1 MRIKRI
7 LLHNVGPYIEDN
19 IFTFD
24 TCDRSKNMVLIGG
37 KNGAGKTTLF
47 KAIKIC
53 LYGCVAF
60 GFESNNTKYFSEIE
74 HIINSN
80 EKMKKCGKASVEI
93 DLLFD
98 DGKYDRVYTFLRSW
112 RLTGKRISEEFLA
125 YKNGV
130 LLSETEKGDLK
141 NYLQQLIPPNL
152 FGFFF
157 FDGER
162 ISDFVFSGN
171 KMSDFKEAF
180 LKLCSLDTLE
190 IIKDNFQR
198 LSRSRIKTS
207 DLGAAQY
214 YDGCKESFNLCKQR
228 VLYAEEE
235 YSSISGEIIELDEE
249 LASLEKAYAKGGGI
263 SKKEWQSMQ
272 MQITKEELK
281 REETRKWLRDIA
293 NNVLPFI
300 ILKDE
305 LVLLREQM
313 CTEHTVS
320 ERTSLINALD
330 DPQISEIIRRVL
342 KTTNVDLCSDIS
354 NKIIDEIRKYA
365 NSESKIETIL
375 NLSDMD
381 RIDLTGKINSIL
393 AFDTNRI
400 KSATEEINAS
410 LKCVKRIRQ
419 KMERSSVDTYDVYL
433 QKKSEL
439 NEKKSS
445 LIQQLLGIDK
455 ELQTLRSELAVASA
469 NLSKAKDSYEQLLKK
484 QSISDISA
492 RAFLAFD
499 ELQKK
504 LYAQNIRFVEE
515 GFSKFFLGLIN
526 KSDLIDGIHID
537 DNLNVLPYK
546 NKLYYS
552 AELKSAKD
560 KYGEEYII
568 SQIGMYAYEAYLKQ
582 KETDGNSIVLPA
594 EVKQQLSAGEKQI
607 FIMALYQALSQL
619 NRTNVPYIIDTPFA
633 RIDKEHREKILEH
646 FFKQLSGQVIILSTD
661 EEIVDEYYDQIN
673 DNLSNRYVLSH
684 SANGSTEIIP
694 NTYFGG

>member
-1 MRIKRI
+1 MKIKRI
-7 LLHNVGPYIEDN
+7 LLHNVGPYVEDN
-19 IFTFD
+19 IFSFD
-24 TCDRSKNMVLIGG
+24 THDRSKNMVLIGG

-53 LYGCVAF
+53 LYGCTAF
-60 GFESNNTKYFSEIE
+60 GYESNNSKYFSEIE
-74 HIINSN
+74 QIINSN
-80 EKMKKCGKASVEI
+80 EKMKKGGKASVEI

-98 DGKYDRVYTFLRSW
+98 DGKYDRIYTFSRSW
-112 RLTGKRISEEFLA
+112 RIAGKRISEDFFA
-125 YKNGV
+125 CKNGIV
-130 LLSETEKGDLK
+130 LSETEKEDLK

-152 FGFFF
+152 FRFFF

-171 KMSDFKEAF
+171 KTSDFKEAF

-190 IIKDNFQR
+190 IIKENFQR
-198 LSRSRIKTS
+198 LSRGRIKAG
-207 DLGAAQY
+207 DLGAAQHF
-214 YDGCKESFNLCKQR
+214 DECKNAFNLCKQR

-235 YSSISGEIIELDEE
+235 YSGISGEIIELDEE

-272 MQITKEELK
+272 MQITREEVK

-300 ILKDE
+300 ILREE
-305 LVLLREQM
+305 LVSLREQM
-313 CTEHTVS
+313 NIEHSSSV
-320 ERTSLINALD
+320 RASLVNALD
-330 DPQISEIIRRVL
+330 DPRISEIIKKVL
-342 KTTNVDLCSDIS
+342 STTNADLCSDIS
-354 NKIIDEIRKYA
+354 EKIIGEIKKYA
-365 NSESKIETIL
+365 DSDGKSEAIL

-393 AFDTNRI
+393 AFDTNRV

-419 KMERSSVDTYDVYL
+419 KMEKSSVETYDVYL

-439 NEKKSS
+439 NERKSS
-445 LIQQLLGIDK
+445 LIQQLLEIDK
-455 ELQTLRSELAVASA
+455 ELQSLRSELAIAST
-469 NLSKAKDSYEQLLKK
+469 NLAKAKDSYEQLLKK
-484 QSISDISA
+484 QSINDISA

-499 ELQKK
+499 ELQKR
-504 LYAQNIRFVEE
+504 LYAQNIQFVED
-515 GFSKFFLGLIN
+515 GFRQYFLGLIN

-537 DNLNVLPYK
+537 DNLNVMPYK
-546 NKLYYS
+546 NKSYS
-552 AELKSAKD
+552 VSDLKSAKE

-568 SQIGMYAYEAYLKQ
+568 SQIGMHAYEVYLKL
-582 KETDGNSIVLPA
+582 KDTGSDVIELPV

-607 FIMALYQALSQL
+607 FIMSLYQALSQL

-633 RIDKEHREKILEH
+633 RIDKEHREKILER
-646 FFKQLSGQVIILSTD
+646 FFKKLPGQVIILSTD
-661 EEIVDEYYDQIN
+661 EEIVDEYYDIIS
-673 DNLSNRYVLSH
+673 DDLSNTYVLSH
-684 SANGSTEIIP
+684 SVDGSTEIIP
-694 NTYFGG
+694 NAYFGG